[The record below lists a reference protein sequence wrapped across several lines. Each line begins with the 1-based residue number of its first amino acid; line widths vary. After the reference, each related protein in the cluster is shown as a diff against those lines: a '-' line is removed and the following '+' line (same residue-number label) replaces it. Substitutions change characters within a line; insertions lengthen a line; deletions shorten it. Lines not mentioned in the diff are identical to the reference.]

1 MNANDNNLLRSYLL
15 GALPEAETETCDE
28 LSFTDDD
35 FVMRLQAV
43 EDDLIDA
50 FLQNELSPQERA
62 QFQAYYLASPR
73 RQEKIKFAQSFQSFA
88 KRQVLAPALAPA
100 TPIVAAEPVR
110 QITEEPTSWL
120 QSLRNLFT
128 LPNLTMQWGM
138 AAAALLLLLG
148 GGWLFTEMQ
157 RLRGQMNVTQ
167 TEQAALQQRER
178 ELQSQLE
185 QQRTTNTK
193 TVAQLNEELQRT
205 QQQLEQLKQQQEL
218 AAQQAQTRPPVA
230 LPDGLPSLLHVEL
243 TPQTRGIGKTV
254 ELTIPANTD
263 YAVLQLITSE
273 ADFQVYQAE
282 LLTQA
287 DEKLRWKS
295 GKLKARTSG
304 TSRVID
310 LSVRAKLL
318 PPGSYVVKLNGIA
331 ANGQAEE
338 LRKYAFK
345 IVKP

>member
-15 GALPEAETETCDE
+15 GALPEADTETCDE
-28 LSFTDDD
+28 LSFTDDA
-35 FVMRLQAV
+35 FVTRLQAV

-50 FLQNELSPQERA
+50 YWQNELSPQERA
-62 QFQAYYLASPR
+62 QFQGYFLASPR
-73 RQEKIKFAQSFQSFA
+73 RQEKVKFAQSLQSFA
-88 KRQVLAPALAPA
+88 QQQVRAPAIAPA
-100 TPIVAAEPVR
+100 VPLAAAEPVR
-110 QITEEPTSWL
+110 QIATETTSWL

-148 GGWLFTEMQ
+148 GGWLFAEMQ
-157 RLRGQMNVTQ
+157 RLRGQMNVAQ

-205 QQQLEQLKQQQEL
+205 QQQLEQLKQPL
-218 AAQQAQTRPPVA
+218 ATQQAQTRPPVA
-230 LPDGLPSLLHVEL
+230 MPDGLPSLLHVEL
-243 TPQTRGIGKTV
+243 TPQTRGIGQSV
-254 ELTIPANTD
+254 EVTIPARTD
-263 YAVLQLITSE
+263 YAVLQLITPE
-273 ADFQVYQAE
+273 TDFQSYQAE

-287 DEKLRWKS
+287 EEKLIWKS
-295 GKLKARTSG
+295 GKVKARASS

-331 ANGQAEE
+331 VNGQVEE

>member
-28 LSFTDDD
+28 LSFTDDA
-35 FVMRLQAV
+35 FVARLQAV
-43 EDDLIDA
+43 EEDLIDA
-50 FLQNELSPQERA
+50 YLQNELPQQERE

-73 RQEKIKFAQSFQSFA
+73 RQEKVKFAQSFQSFA
-88 KRQVLAPALAPA
+88 ERQVFAPTVAPAV
-100 TPIVAAEPVR
+100 PIAAAAPVR
-110 QITEEPTSWL
+110 QPISETSSWWE
-120 QSLRNLFT
+120 SLRKLFT

-138 AAAALLLLLG
+138 AAAALLLLLA

-157 RLRGQMNVTQ
+157 RLRGQMNAAQ
-167 TEQAALQQRER
+167 TEQATLQQRER
-178 ELQSQLE
+178 ELQSQIE

-193 TVAQLNEELQRT
+193 TVEQLNEELKRT

-218 AAQQAQTRPPVA
+218 AAQQAKAQAPVS
-230 LPDGLPSLLHVEL
+230 LPNLLHLEL

-254 ELTIPANTD
+254 ELKIPANTD
-263 YAVLQLITSE
+263 YAVLQLATPEDDYQS
-273 ADFQVYQAE
+273 YQAE
-282 LLTQA
+282 VLTQA

-310 LSVRAKLL
+310 LSVRAKSL

-338 LRKYAFK
+338 IRKYSFK
-345 IVKP
+345 VVKP

>member
-15 GALPEAETETCDE
+15 GALPEAETEICDE
-28 LSFTDDD
+28 LSFTDDA
-35 FVMRLQAV
+35 FVVRLQAV
-43 EDDLIDA
+43 EDDLIDSY
-50 FLQNELSPQERA
+50 LQNELPQQERE

-73 RQEKIKFAQSFQSFA
+73 RQEKVKFAQSFQSFA
-88 KRQVLAPALAPA
+88 KRQVLAPTMAPA
-100 TPIVAAEPVR
+100 VSFAPAEPVR
-110 QITEEPTSWL
+110 QPIGETTSWWE
-120 QSLRNLFT
+120 SLRNLFA

-148 GGWLFTEMQ
+148 GGWLFTETQ
-157 RLRGQMNVTQ
+157 RLRGQMNAAQ
-167 TEQAALQQRER
+167 TEQATLQQRER
-178 ELQSQLE
+178 ELQAQIE

-193 TVAQLNEELQRT
+193 TVEQLNEELKRT

-218 AAQQAQTRPPVA
+218 AAQQARQQAPI
-230 LPDGLPSLLHVEL
+230 GLPNLLHVEL

-254 ELTIPANTD
+254 EVTIPARTD
-263 YAVLQLITSE
+263 YAVLQLAAPE
-273 ADFQVYQAE
+273 DDFQSYQAE
-282 LLTQA
+282 LLTSA

-295 GKLKARTSG
+295 GKLKARTTG

-338 LRKYAFK
+338 IRKYSFK
-345 IVKP
+345 VVKP

>member
-28 LSFTDDD
+28 LSFTDDA
-35 FVMRLQAV
+35 FVTRLQAV
-43 EDDLIDA
+43 EEDLIDA
-50 FLQNELSPQERA
+50 YLQNELPQQERE

-73 RQEKIKFAQSFQSFA
+73 RQEKVKFAQSFQSFA
-88 KRQVLAPALAPA
+88 ERQVFAPTIAAA
-100 TPIVAAEPVR
+100 VPIAAAEPVR
-110 QITEEPTSWL
+110 QPISETTSWWE
-120 QSLRNLFT
+120 SLRNLFT

-138 AAAALLLLLG
+138 AAAALLLLLA

-157 RLRGQMNVTQ
+157 RLRGQMNAAQ
-167 TEQAALQQRER
+167 TEQATLQQRER
-178 ELQSQLE
+178 ELQSQIE

-193 TVAQLNEELQRT
+193 TVEQLNEELQRT

-218 AAQQAQTRPPVA
+218 AAQQAKAQAPVS
-230 LPDGLPSLLHVEL
+230 LPNLLHVEL

-254 ELTIPANTD
+254 ELAIPANTD
-263 YAVLQLITSE
+263 YAVLQLTTPE
-273 ADFQVYQAE
+273 DDFQSYQAE

-310 LSVRAKLL
+310 LSVRAKSL

-338 LRKYAFK
+338 IRKYSFK
-345 IVKP
+345 VVKP

>member
-35 FVMRLQAV
+35 FVMRLQTV

-50 FLQNELSPQERA
+50 FGQNELSPQERA
-62 QFQAYYLASPR
+62 QFQTYYLASPR
-73 RQEKIKFAQSFQSFA
+73 RQEKVKFAQSFQSFA
-88 KRQVLAPALAPA
+88 KRQVLAPALVPA

-110 QITEEPTSWL
+110 QMTEEPTSWL
-120 QSLRNLFT
+120 QSLRNLFK

-157 RLRGQMNVTQ
+157 RLRGQMNVAQ

-185 QQRTTNTK
+185 QQRTTSTK

-205 QQQLEQLKQQQEL
+205 QQQLEQLKQQKEL
-218 AAQQAQTRPPVA
+218 AAQQAQQQAPPA
-230 LPDGLPSLLHVEL
+230 LPNLLHVEL

-263 YAVLQLITSE
+263 YAVLQLATPE
-273 ADFQVYQAE
+273 DDFQAYQAAV
-282 LLTQA
+282 LTPA
-287 DEKLRWKS
+287 DQKLRWQS
-295 GKLKARTSG
+295 GRLKARTSG

-310 LSVRAKLL
+310 VSVRAKLL
-318 PPGSYVVKLNGIA
+318 PPGNYVVQLNGLA

-338 LRKYAFK
+338 IRKYSFK
-345 IVKP
+345 VVRP